1 MNIRNRKE
9 FHTFA
14 SQRLENAPQAK
25 TIAAIFAA
33 VVIGLSVLSA
43 VINYVLELRID
54 QTGGLSNMG
63 TRSVLSAIQT
73 MLPIVQSVI
82 VMCMELGF
90 VSSMMRVA
98 RGQYTSPNAFRLGFD
113 RFWILLRYKILES
126 LLFVGMGMG
135 SMYFGIMLYLMTPL
149 AAPVT
154 ELLTPVVAQS
164 SLLNP
169 NVTVSAELYAQL
181 MEAMVPAFLI
191 VGAIYLIAAVPLM
204 YRLRM
209 SAYVIIDRPGLGALA
224 AMRESR
230 KMTKGSCMDLFRLD
244 LSLWWFFLAQVA
256 ASVVCYGDMI
266 LPALGISLPFPED
279 IAFFLFYGLYWAAEF
294 AIFYFLRSHVEV
306 VYALAYDAIRPKEE
320 PSQGVV
326 LGSIFEM

>member
-1 MNIRNRKE
+1 MDIRNRKE
-9 FHTFA
+9 INTFA
-14 SQRLENAPQAK
+14 AQRLENTPQAK

-33 VVIGLSVLSA
+33 VVIGLSALSTG
-43 VINYVLELRID
+43 INYILDLRID
-54 QTGGLSNMG
+54 QTGGLRNMG

-82 VMCMELGF
+82 AMCMELGF
-90 VSSMMRVA
+90 LSSMMRVA
-98 RGQYTSPNAFRLGFD
+98 RGQYTSSNAFRLGFD
-113 RFWILLRYKILES
+113 RFWVLLRYRILES

-135 SMYFGIMLYLMTPL
+135 SMYFGIMIYLMTPL
-149 AAPVT
+149 SDPVT
-154 ELLTPVVAQS
+154 ELLAPVVAQS

-181 MEAMVPAFLI
+181 MQAMVPAFLI

-209 SAYVIIDRPGLGALA
+209 GAYVIIDRPGLGALA

-230 KMTKGSCMDLFRLD
+230 KMMHSRCMELFRLD
-244 LSLWWFFLAQVA
+244 LNLWWFFLAQLA
-256 ASVVCYGDMI
+256 APVICYGDMI
-266 LPALGISLPFPED
+266 LPALGITFPFSED

-294 AIFYFLRSHVEV
+294 AIYYFLRCHVEV

-326 LGSIFEM
+326 LGNIFQM